1 MQRYIN
7 CQSGICRLQWRGKGS
22 LSSWSLALR
31 AGVLRRAVS
40 HSARPMLRNAT
51 SSVTAGRST
60 CTNARTVPPKRSGN
74 QNSNGS
80 CLARIWLQA
89 ARAVQSNRKRIVN
102 SNANGLLLTHV
113 WLQAARAVRPN
124 HSLNRTHCRVPPFGL
139 KKPSPN
145 ASPPQ
150 RAG

>member
-1 MQRYIN
+1 MHRFIN

-31 AGVLRRAVS
+31 AGLLRRAVS
-40 HSARPMLRNAT
+40 HTARPMLCNAI
-51 SSVTAGRST
+51 SSFPGGRST
-60 CTNARTVPPKRSGN
+60 CTTARTAPPKRSGN
-74 QNSNGS
+74 QYSNGS

-89 ARAVQSNRKRIVN
+89 ACAVQPNHKRFVN
-102 SNANGLLLTHV
+102 SNANGLLPTHV

-124 HSLNRTHCRVPPFGL
+124 HSLNRTHCSVPSFGL

-145 ASPPQ
+145 ANTPQ
-150 RAG
+150 WAG